1 MPEVAAS
8 GDGYYRDMTVSVM
21 ADVLG
26 DVSVT
31 LAFDGGHPVSKHLPA
46 TYSNQYS
53 PLLTPNEATLT
64 SVSNTL
70 SSIMDGVTEKRQ
82 RVSLDLA
89 RENLV
94 NYSAPS
100 SSWAD

>member
-1 MPEVAAS
+1 
-8 GDGYYRDMTVSVM
+8 MTVSVM

-31 LAFDGGHPVSKHLPA
+31 LAFDGNTPVSKHLPA

-53 PLLTPNEATLT
+53 LLLTPNQATLT

-70 SSIMDGVTEKRQ
+70 SSIMDGVNDQRQ

-94 NYSAPS
+94 NYNAPS